1 LKELFSAGDAHAAQ
15 GHGEADLTAIRNRAA
30 RKIPVHPAQGHEAHL
45 AARRDAHPLDSD
57 GLHPDLDEGMK
68 ITAMADLKTSPA
80 VMTLRGLRPT
90 RENASAHQ
98 TF

>member
-1 LKELFSAGDAHAAQ
+1 MSAIAPLLGDKRTSIVPCSSPI
-15 GHGEADLTAIRNRAA
+15 LMSTRPSSSCA
-30 RKIPVHPAQGHEAHL
+30 RTEAHL

-90 RENASAHQ
+90 RDNASAHQ